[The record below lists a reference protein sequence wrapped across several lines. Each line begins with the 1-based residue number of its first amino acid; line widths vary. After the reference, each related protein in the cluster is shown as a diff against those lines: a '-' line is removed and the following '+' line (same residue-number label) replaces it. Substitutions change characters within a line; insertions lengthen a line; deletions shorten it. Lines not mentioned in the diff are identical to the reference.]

1 MENTFYV
8 SLSPAQA
15 ICEIDNAIIN
25 GSITGEKIDEYT
37 QCTPDGK
44 QFYVVIYEKHY
55 WRASNRLTLTVIL
68 DDFAGSTR
76 VHCIGGGGG
85 EGLFRF
91 DWGASYSF
99 QEAAAKALMPY
110 RI

>member
-1 MENTFYV
+1 MDNTFFV
-8 SLSPAQA
+8 SLTPAQA
-15 ICEIDNAIIN
+15 AQVIDDAVLN
-25 GSITGEKIDEYT
+25 GSITGEKIDDYT
-37 QCTPDGK
+37 QYTPDGR
-44 QFYVVIYEKHY
+44 FFHVAVYEKHY

-68 DDFAGSTR
+68 DNFMGSTR

-91 DWGASYSF
+91 DWGASDSF
-99 QEAAAKALMPY
+99 QDTVVKALAAY